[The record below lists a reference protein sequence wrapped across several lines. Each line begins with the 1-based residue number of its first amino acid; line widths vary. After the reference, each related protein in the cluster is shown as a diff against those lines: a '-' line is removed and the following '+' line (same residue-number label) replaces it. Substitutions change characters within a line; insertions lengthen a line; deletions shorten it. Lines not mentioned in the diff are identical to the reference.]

1 MEELRDL
8 SMEEWNFKAILEDK
22 LLDLLHQ
29 QKIYWKQRGT
39 IKWVKFGDEGTKFFH
54 ANTTIRHRRNLI
66 TTLVDANDQEV
77 QERHLKATILWEA
90 FKDRLGISEPCS
102 LDSEI
107 FQLLQQHPNLSIL
120 EDPFSH
126 EEIDQVVLAL
136 PSDKSP
142 GPDGFNTDFVKK
154 MLANNYGG
162 LLSSLSCVPCWFS
175 MFAEYQWIPYY
186 SNPQS

>member
-1 MEELRDL
+1 M
-8 SMEEWNFKAILEDK
+8 
-22 LLDLLHQ
+22 
-29 QKIYWKQRGT
+29 
-39 IKWVKFGDEGTKFFH
+39 
-54 ANTTIRHRRNLI
+54 
-66 TTLVDANDQEV
+66 DANDQEV

-107 FQLLQQHPNLSIL
+107 LQLLQQHPNLSIL

-154 MLANNYGG
+154 MLPNNYGG
-162 LLSSLSCVPCWFS
+162 LLSSL
-175 MFAEYQWIPYY
+175 
-186 SNPQS
+186 